1 MIFLNSFSYKN
12 LLKSLS
18 ELTFRRCGDTKFLKL
33 MPLKS
38 EKLSTDIGEGSEEG
52 SGDRT
57 ERSPPVNND
66 SCSETCPNEHN
77 IQEICQTPPEVLS
90 CDACEW
96 KAYKD
101 FLLWGYTTKYA
112 PRGNLPETWW
122 ESLDEA
128 KAECLKM
135 SHDECGG
142 ILQENNKFGAANK
155 FFVRKQRNCF
165 TNAKNR
171 NIEYISYVRPMNC
184 TKRNIKICIEI
195 NIVDIEINSSAGG
208 DKIRYKISNVDPPK
222 QILSEG
228 PLLEAYGR
236 SNERCVQ
243 LTLHDDPLVEI
254 LATGSNGALV
264 EKLKIEY
271 EEDLR
276 PKRTIEK
283 ERH

>member
-1 MIFLNSFSYKN
+1 MFLIMLKNFSEV
-12 LLKSLS
+12 S
-18 ELTFRRCGDTKFLKL
+18 FRRCGDTKFLKL
-33 MPLKS
+33 MPLRSKKYS
-38 EKLSTDIGEGSEEG
+38 AISGEG
-52 SGDRT
+52 SGDRA
-57 ERSPPVNND
+57 ERSPNND

-77 IQEICQTPPEVLS
+77 LRDICQAPPEEPTS
-90 CDACEW
+90 DACEW
-96 KAYKD
+96 KSYRD
-101 FLLWGYTTKYA
+101 FLLWGYTTKHT
-112 PRGNLPETWW
+112 PQGNLPETWW

-135 SHDECGG
+135 THDECGG
-142 ILQENNKFGAANK
+142 VLQQNNHYQTATKY
-155 FFVRKQRNCF
+155 FVRKQRNCF
-165 TNAKNR
+165 TYNDESNKKN

-271 EEDLR
+271 EEDLM